1 MKKFNLIIK
10 ANIELEDK
18 KYETQLADLLLK
30 VVIEDGLNIDD
41 FLNALNK
48 ITKDKF
54 EDLKKEF
61 SYDS

>member
-54 EDLKKEF
+54 EDLKQEF